1 MQLYTVTTDPML
13 LEYSL
18 ISSAEPITVS
28 PPQGDLTLVTLTLIV
43 SKPKGAQDV
52 QLSSLGFRVPFGDAS
67 YDLTPQPVPATNASI
82 ASSRQDESWKIEQD
96 TEPGTFIA
104 YPERAD
110 SVTISDQSLTIKF
123 VKVQINRAVG
133 TADFTVI
140 ETAAAG
146 AGDPVDRTHVKHVPK
161 FPYGFFF
168 NGFSPL
174 TPMVKHN
181 ERATLIWHGS
191 VGAKYEMLWGEAP
204 AENVA
209 GKSRWD
215 SPPLT
220 NTTTFLLQVTA
231 SIDGHDVEHRAAAT
245 VIVENPNLKATDL
258 RIAGTRLG
266 YNDAPNGREFMLYN
280 DDGSDAFPGKVGRVY
295 VGNKAAVLR
304 ITEAGDFLF
313 QGPHVGIGTTEP
325 HSALHVNSRDGIR
338 LGLEQ
343 NGGGQLVI
351 TNNSGDDSIYL
362 ESLSKDGKGSAKL
375 MYLGTPGGPNIAD
388 LPQLVLRSVNT
399 AVYGTLGIGMG
410 TTAPKNNLDVKGRV
424 VIGASF
430 AGTKEAPG
438 SGLWVEG
445 DVNANQNLWV
455 AKRLT
460 VNGEI
465 WGTPSNAD
473 PDGALTLKG
482 LVSCTGRVSS
492 WNPIDMYF
500 PDRKQWYRF
509 AIGHDNW
516 AWLDS
521 GPFSDGRLKEDLRPI
536 TGALD
541 KVTRLRG
548 MTYRWSEDGMHALTK
563 HTVNTVSAGPD
574 ATEEEHESLRQAERQ
589 RAFEKLSGDRIGLVA
604 QEVEAVVPEV
614 VSENED
620 GHKGIHYQQL
630 VALLVEAIK
639 EQNDQIKALSGE
651 VSALGEKL
659 RDKSS

>member
-1 MQLYTVTTDPML
+1 MQLYTVTTDQML

-43 SKPKGAQDV
+43 SKPRGTEDV
-52 QLSSLGFRVPFGDAS
+52 ELSSIGFRVPFGDAS
-67 YDLTPQPVPATNASI
+67 YDLTPEAVPATNASI
-82 ASSRQDESWKIEQD
+82 ASSRQDESWKIEPD
-96 TEPGTFIA
+96 TEAGTFIA
-104 YPERAD
+104 YPERGD

-146 AGDPVDRTHVKHVPK
+146 EGDPVDRTHVKHVPK

-174 TPMVKHN
+174 TPMVRHN

-191 VGAKYEMLWGEAP
+191 VGASYEMLWGEAP
-204 AENVA
+204 PENVA
-209 GKSRWD
+209 GMSRWD

-231 SIDGHDVEHRAAAT
+231 SIDGHDVIHRAAAT
-245 VIVENPNLKATDL
+245 VTVENPNLVATDL
-258 RIAGTRLG
+258 RIGDAFLGYEQGQPLFKMQNKDASVELDRFIWIGNQNGAAIVNESGVISLSTSAVKTDGRLG
-266 YNDAPNGREFMLYN
+266 IGLGAKQPTWKLEIEDANQDANGGTVVMGGGNLRLGCHDQYAWIQAH
-280 DDGSDAFPGKVGRVY
+280 SGKPLSLNPL
-295 VGNKAAVLR
+295 GNK
-304 ITEAGDFLF
+304 
-313 QGPHVGIGTTEP
+313 VGIGTPE
-325 HSALHVNSRDGIR
+325 
-338 LGLEQ
+338 
-343 NGGGQLVI
+343 
-351 TNNSGDDSIYL
+351 
-362 ESLSKDGKGSAKL
+362 
-375 MYLGTPGGPNIAD
+375 
-388 LPQLVLRSVNT
+388 
-399 AVYGTLGIGMG
+399 
-410 TTAPKNNLDVKGRV
+410 PKNDLDVKGRV

-430 AGTKEAPG
+430 AGTKEAPE

-445 DVNANQNLWV
+445 DVSANQNLSV
-455 AKRLT
+455 TKKLM
-460 VNGEI
+460 VYGEI
-465 WGTPSNAD
+465 RGAGSNAD

-482 LVSCTGRVSS
+482 LVNCTGRVSS
-492 WNPIDMYF
+492 WNPIDMYI
-500 PDRKQWYRF
+500 PDRRQWYRF
-509 AIGHDNW
+509 AIGYSGW
-516 AWLDS
+516 AWLDA
-521 GPFSDGRLKEDLRPI
+521 GPFSDGRLKEDLRPL

-541 KVTRLRG
+541 KVMRLRG

-563 HTVNTVSAGPD
+563 HAVNTVSAGPH
-574 ATEEEHESLRQAERQ
+574 ATEAEHESLRQTERQ
-589 RAFEKLSGDRIGLVA
+589 KAFAKLSGDRIGLVA

-639 EQNDQIKALSGE
+639 EQAAQIQALSGE
-651 VSALGEKL
+651 VSALGKNL
-659 RDKSS
+659 PNKPS